1 MGTPSDDITQ
11 YLGRFTRGDADAR
24 DHLLPLVYD
33 ELRKIAGAHLR
44 RERTDNSLQPTALV
58 HEAYLKLVGMDRME
72 WRDRVHFFALS
83 SRLMRQILVDKS
95 RRDSAEK
102 RGGGVTVLAIN
113 EVMGAQTRPV
123 DMIALDDALHALA
136 RVDERKARVVEM
148 RFFGGLSEEEIGT
161 VLDISARTVKR
172 DWQMARA
179 WLYDAL
185 SA

>member
-1 MGTPSDDITQ
+1 M
-11 YLGRFTRGDADAR
+11 YLGRFTRGDAEAR
-24 DHLLPLVYD
+24 EYLLPLVYS
-33 ELRKIAGAHLR
+33 ELRKIAAAHLR

-58 HEAYLKLVGMDRME
+58 HEAYLKLVDMNRME

-95 RRDSAEK
+95 RRDSAAK
-102 RGGGVTVLAIN
+102 RGGGVVVLAMN
-113 EVMGAQTRPV
+113 EAIAGQSKHI
-123 DMIALDDALHALA
+123 DILALDEALNELA
-136 RVDERKARVVEM
+136 RVDERKAKVVEM